1 MKILIHNYN
10 RYIVTSFRAWF
21 IKILLLITLIACP
34 SLLFPNQVESFV
46 GIEGVIDLKGKN
58 FNDGTTLSLDGQ
70 WEFYW
75 GKFIAPEDFSKS
87 NIPDNKQF
95 IKVPGIWNSKNQD
108 LLNISASGFATYR
121 MTLKNLGDGNKLA
134 LKIPL
139 IGTAYI
145 IYVNGLELGRSGT
158 PGKIEATT
166 IPHNDP
172 RVYDFL
178 KKSDSIEI
186 VLHISNFHHR
196 VGGIWNHI
204 EIGSEISIRYEES
217 HDENK
222 ELFIAGCIFM
232 LGLYYLSL
240 FMLGRLYISPLFFS
254 IFCMIITVRSFVTG
268 SIPILNY
275 INIPWEYLVK
285 IEYLTYYLG
294 FPAFIV
300 LLRSLFPNEV
310 EKKFVNIVITVS
322 ALFSF
327 LVIITQA
334 SIYSYSMFYYQL
346 FSFGASMHLLWFLIL
361 AVAKKRD
368 SSWIFLH
375 SVGILFLCMI
385 NDILDNDQIIDT
397 MQVFPFGV
405 MYLILSQSVI
415 ISKRFLGLLNTVE
428 HQKDEL
434 KYHRQDLE
442 SRVKERT
449 ALLEDANRK
458 LQEISL
464 RDGLTKV
471 ANRRMFDQY
480 LTTECKRMRRTKGPI
495 SLLMCDIDYF
505 KQYNDTYGHQKGD
518 ECLIKVANKLH
529 KSTQRVSDVVG
540 RYGGEEFGVI
550 LPNTPKVGAV
560 ILANKLRTAISDLKI
575 PHELS
580 TVSEYISVSIGVATI
595 NPISE
600 NAPELLIKKSDG
612 ALYDAKWKGRN
623 RVVFDSKETDS
634 ES

>member
-75 GKFIAPEDFSKS
+75 GKFIAPEDLSKS

-204 EIGSEISIRYEES
+204 EIG
-217 HDENK
+217 
-222 ELFIAGCIFM
+222 
-232 LGLYYLSL
+232 
-240 FMLGRLYISPLFFS
+240 
-254 IFCMIITVRSFVTG
+254 
-268 SIPILNY
+268 
-275 INIPWEYLVK
+275 
-285 IEYLTYYLG
+285 
-294 FPAFIV
+294 
-300 LLRSLFPNEV
+300 
-310 EKKFVNIVITVS
+310 
-322 ALFSF
+322 
-327 LVIITQA
+327 
-334 SIYSYSMFYYQL
+334 
-346 FSFGASMHLLWFLIL
+346 
-361 AVAKKRD
+361 RD
-368 SSWIFLH
+368 RK
-375 SVGILFLCMI
+375 SV
-385 NDILDNDQIIDT
+385 
-397 MQVFPFGV
+397 V
-405 MYLILSQSVI
+405 
-415 ISKRFLGLLNTVE
+415 
-428 HQKDEL
+428 
-434 KYHRQDLE
+434 
-442 SRVKERT
+442 
-449 ALLEDANRK
+449 
-458 LQEISL
+458 
-464 RDGLTKV
+464 
-471 ANRRMFDQY
+471 
-480 LTTECKRMRRTKGPI
+480 
-495 SLLMCDIDYF
+495 
-505 KQYNDTYGHQKGD
+505 
-518 ECLIKVANKLH
+518 
-529 KSTQRVSDVVG
+529 
-540 RYGGEEFGVI
+540 
-550 LPNTPKVGAV
+550 
-560 ILANKLRTAISDLKI
+560 
-575 PHELS
+575 
-580 TVSEYISVSIGVATI
+580 
-595 NPISE
+595 
-600 NAPELLIKKSDG
+600 
-612 ALYDAKWKGRN
+612 
-623 RVVFDSKETDS
+623 
-634 ES
+634 